1 MKHIIDKS
9 FNFEYAHRV
18 WSQELDAKY
27 TDRGE
32 TKCACRHL
40 HGHSGEVKVFLEE
53 VVSGENISKIGMV
66 TDFKH
71 LSWFKNFLDDY
82 LDHKMILDENDPL
95 LPYEVSEIWSK
106 GQSKLFEEFLIRD
119 SKGFA
124 TVNLNKLVEMLK
136 LDLMHPFDRALI
148 EKYEGIV
155 FVNFVPT
162 SENLAG
168 WLLTIADEK
177 MRTIENVKVSAIEYW
192 ETKKSHCRV
201 ES

>member
-1 MKHIIDKS
+1 MKHIISKK
-9 FNFEYAHRV
+9 FNFCYGHRV
-18 WSQELDAKY
+18 HNQNLNQKF
-27 TDRGE
+27 TDRGN
-32 TKCACRHL
+32 TTCACRHL
-40 HGHSGEVKVFLEE
+40 HGHEGLIEVFLEE
-53 VVSGENISKIGMV
+53 IITGKNVQSTGFV
-66 TDFKH
+66 TDFLH
-71 LSWFKNFLDDY
+71 LGWFKNFLDDY

-95 LPYEVSEIWSK
+95 LAYEVPEIWSK
-106 GQSKLFEEFLIRD
+106 GQSKLFEELLIRD

-124 TVNLNKLVEMLK
+124 TVNLNKLAETLK
-136 LDLMHPFDRALI
+136 LDLMHPFDRALL

-177 MRTIENVKVSAIEYW
+177 MRNIENVKVSAIEYW